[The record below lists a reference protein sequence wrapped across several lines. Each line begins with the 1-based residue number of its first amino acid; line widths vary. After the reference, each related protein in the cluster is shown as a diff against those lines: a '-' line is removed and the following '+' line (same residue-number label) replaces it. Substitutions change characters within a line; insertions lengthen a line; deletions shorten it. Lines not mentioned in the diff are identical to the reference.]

1 MELIDIAMLVSG
13 FLLLIAGAGMM
24 VRGASRLAAIAGIPP
39 LAVGLTVVAYGTGA
53 PELAVSLRA
62 GLDGNSE
69 IAVSNVVGSNIF
81 NVLFI
86 LGICAAILPLGVR
99 RQLVRLD
106 VPIMIGV
113 SLLLMLMALDGRL
126 GAGSGAVLLAGLVA
140 YTGWSLRIG
149 RRERVETGAASALDL
164 PASPA
169 ATGKAGR
176 VARQALLAAS
186 GLALLVL
193 GSRWLVDGAVLL
205 ARSVGVSDIVIGL
218 TVVAAGT
225 SLPEVATSVVAAFRR
240 ERDIAIGNAV
250 GSNIFNILGIIGISV
265 VVSPG
270 GLTIAPSL
278 LNFDMAVMI
287 AVAIACLP
295 VFFTGYC
302 IARWE
307 GWVFIAAYGAYTAYL
322 LMRATEHDA
331 LPVFS
336 ATMGYFVLP
345 LLALTFV
352 ALSVQKLRKGAT
364 RKMC

>member
-1 MELIDIAMLVSG
+1 LV
-13 FLLLIAGAGMM
+13 LAGAGSFLGWFN
-24 VRGASRLAAIAGIPP
+24 VVVVGFLVAGAGLFIAGSLFGKGGTTKAGDI
-39 LAVGLTVVAYGTGA
+39 AHQVGFIA
-53 PELAVSLRA
+53 A
-62 GLDGNSE
+62 GLG
-69 IAVSNVVGSNIF
+69 
-81 NVLFI
+81 
-86 LGICAAILPLGVR
+86 
-99 RQLVRLD
+99 
-106 VPIMIGV
+106 
-113 SLLLMLMALDGRL
+113 
-126 GAGSGAVLLAGLVA
+126 
-140 YTGWSLRIG
+140 T
-149 RRERVETGAASALDL
+149 
-164 PASPA
+164 
-169 ATGKAGR
+169 
-176 VARQALLAAS
+176 
-186 GLALLVL
+186 LVL
-193 GSRWLVDGAVLL
+193 GADYLISSATAI
-205 ARSVGVSDIVIGL
+205 ARSLGVSDLIIGL
-218 TVVAAGT
+218 TIIAAGT
-225 SLPEVATSVVAAFRR
+225 SLPEVATSIIATIRK

-250 GSNIFNILGIIGISV
+250 GSNIFNILGIIGISA

-352 ALSVQKLRKGAT
+352 ALSVQKRRKGAT
-364 RKMC
+364 RKRC